1 MALQNEENQNDALI
15 NKEVVQTV
23 KTDAENESMIV
34 DKVNNMNLNGN
45 NGSDSLVETNNNL
58 NLTNGKNRK
67 NPEMIINTENLPVN
81 EYQESNANDSM

>member
-1 MALQNEENQNDALI
+1 MTLQNEENQNDALI

-58 NLTNGKNRK
+58 NLTNGKNHK

-81 EYQESNANDSM
+81 EYQGSNVNDSM

>member
-1 MALQNEENQNDALI
+1 MALQNEENQNDAFI

-58 NLTNGKNRK
+58 NLTNGKNHK

-81 EYQESNANDSM
+81 EYQGSNVNDSM